1 MTRDEAGGTR
11 FANACDCHIHIYD
24 DAYPLAPTAT
34 FRPPHAPVAAYRR
47 MQQALGLTRVV
58 VVQPTGYGFDNRC
71 TLDALA
77 ALGPQ
82 ARGVATVPVDVPEA
96 ELERLHAAGMRGVR
110 FMMLA
115 GGTAQWRDLE
125 QMAARIA
132 PLGWHID
139 LQFDGRTLG
148 EIEATLSRLPAR
160 IVIDHT
166 GKFLTP
172 VALDAPSFLALRRLL
187 DRGHAWVKLS
197 APYET
202 SRSGAPG
209 YDDVGRLAAVLAR
222 GHSARCVW
230 GSNWPHPNASPPP
243 DDARLL
249 GWLHDCAADD
259 AIARAILVD
268 NAAALYGFPA
278 DTQRETAASC
288 AIAPVR

>member
-1 MTRDEAGGTR
+1 MTRDGADSMR
-11 FANACDCHIHIYD
+11 FPDACDCHIHIYD

-47 MQQALGLTRVV
+47 MQRALGLTRVV

-77 ALGPQ
+77 AFGPQ
-82 ARGVATVPVDVPEA
+82 ARGVATLPIDVPDA

-110 FMMLA
+110 LMMLA
-115 GGTAQWRDLE
+115 GGTAQWGDLE
-125 QMAARIA
+125 RMAARIA
-132 PLGWHID
+132 PLDWHID
-139 LQFDGRTLG
+139 LQFDGRTLCD
-148 EIEATLSRLPAR
+148 IEPALSRLPAR
-160 IVIDHT
+160 VVIDHT

-172 VALDAPSFLALRRLL
+172 VAPDAPSFLALRRLL

-209 YDDVGRLAAVLAR
+209 YDDVARLAAVLAR

-230 GSNWPHPNASPPP
+230 GSNWPHPNASPVP

-249 GWLHDCAADD
+249 GWLRDCAADH
-259 AIARAILVD
+259 ATARAILVD
-268 NAAALYGFPA
+268 NAAALYGFHT
-278 DTQRETAASC
+278 DTRRDDAT
-288 AIAPVR
+288 

>member
-1 MTRDEAGGTR
+1 MTRDGADGMR
-11 FANACDCHIHIYD
+11 FPDACDCHIHIYD

-34 FRPPHAPVAAYRR
+34 FRPPHAPVDAYQR
-47 MQQALGLTRVV
+47 MQRALGLTRVV

-77 ALGPQ
+77 AFGSRS
-82 ARGVATVPVDVPEA
+82 RGVATLPVDVPDA

-115 GGTAQWRDLE
+115 GGTAQWGDLE
-125 QMAARIA
+125 RMAARIA
-132 PLGWHID
+132 PLDWHID
-139 LQFDGRTLG
+139 LQFDGRTLCD
-148 EIEATLSRLPAR
+148 IEHALSRLPAR
-160 IVIDHT
+160 VVIDHT

-172 VALDAPSFLALRRLL
+172 VAPDAPSFLALRRLL

-209 YDDVGRLAAVLAR
+209 YDDVARLAAVLAR

-230 GSNWPHPNASPPP
+230 GSNWPHPNASPVP

-249 GWLHDCAADD
+249 GWLRDCAADD
-259 AIARAILVD
+259 ATARAILVD
-268 NAAALYGFPA
+268 NAAALYGFHA
-278 DTQRETAASC
+278 DTRRDDAT
-288 AIAPVR
+288 

>member
-1 MTRDEAGGTR
+1 MTRDGADGMR
-11 FANACDCHIHIYD
+11 FPDACDCHIHIYD

-34 FRPPHAPVAAYRR
+34 FRPPHAPVDAYRR
-47 MQQALGLTRVV
+47 MQGALGLTRVV

-77 ALGPQ
+77 AFGSRS
-82 ARGVATVPVDVPEA
+82 RGVATLPVDVPDA

-115 GGTAQWRDLE
+115 GGTAQWGDLE
-125 QMAARIA
+125 RMAARIA
-132 PLGWHID
+132 PLDWHID
-139 LQFDGRTLG
+139 LQFDGRTLCD
-148 EIEATLSRLPAR
+148 IEHALSRLPAR
-160 IVIDHT
+160 VVIDHT

-172 VALDAPSFLALRRLL
+172 VAPDAPSFLALRRLL

-209 YDDVGRLAAVLAR
+209 YDDVARLAAVLAR
-222 GHSARCVW
+222 GHSVRCVW
-230 GSNWPHPNASPPP
+230 GSNWPHPNASPVP

-249 GWLHDCAADD
+249 GWLRDCAADD
-259 AIARAILVD
+259 ATARAILVD
-268 NAAALYGFPA
+268 NAAALYGFHA
-278 DTQRETAASC
+278 DTRRDDAT
-288 AIAPVR
+288 

>member
-1 MTRDEAGGTR
+1 MTRDGADGVR
-11 FANACDCHIHIYD
+11 FPDACDCHIHIYD
-24 DAYPLAPTAT
+24 DAYTLAPTAT
-34 FRPPHAPVAAYRR
+34 FRPPHAPVDAYRR
-47 MQQALGLTRVV
+47 MQRALGLTRVV

-77 ALGPQ
+77 AFGPCS
-82 ARGVATVPVDVPEA
+82 RGVATLPVDVPDA

-115 GGTAQWRDLE
+115 GGIAQWGDLE
-125 QMAARIA
+125 RMAARIA

-139 LQFDGRTLG
+139 LQFDGRTLCD
-148 EIEATLSRLPAR
+148 IEHALSRLPAR
-160 IVIDHT
+160 VVIDHT

-172 VALDAPSFLALRRLL
+172 VAPDAPSFLALRRLL

-209 YDDVGRLAAVLAR
+209 YDDVARLAAVLAR

-230 GSNWPHPNASPPP
+230 GSNWPHPNASPVP

-249 GWLHDCAADD
+249 GWLRDCAADD
-259 AIARAILVD
+259 ATARAILVD
-268 NAAALYGFPA
+268 NATALYGFHT
-278 DTQRETAASC
+278 DTRRDDAT
-288 AIAPVR
+288 

>member
-1 MTRDEAGGTR
+1 MTRDGADSRR
-11 FANACDCHIHIYD
+11 FPDACDCHIHIYD

-34 FRPPHAPVAAYRR
+34 FRPPHAPVDAYRR
-47 MQQALGLTRVV
+47 MQRALGLTRVV
-58 VVQPTGYGFDNRC
+58 VVQPTGYGFDNSC

-77 ALGPQ
+77 AFGPQ
-82 ARGVATVPVDVPEA
+82 ARGVATLPIDVPDA

-115 GGTAQWRDLE
+115 GGTAQWGDLE
-125 QMAARIA
+125 RMAARIA
-132 PLGWHID
+132 PLDWHID
-139 LQFDGRTLG
+139 LQFDGRTLCD
-148 EIEATLSRLPAR
+148 IEPALSRLPAR
-160 IVIDHT
+160 VVIDHT

-172 VALDAPSFLALRRLL
+172 VAPDAPSFLALRRLL

-209 YDDVGRLAAVLAR
+209 YDDVARLAAVLAR

-230 GSNWPHPNASPPP
+230 GSNWPHPNASPVP

-249 GWLHDCAADD
+249 GWLRDCAADH
-259 AIARAILVD
+259 ATARAILVD
-268 NAAALYGFPA
+268 NAAALYGFHT
-278 DTQRETAASC
+278 DTRRDDAT
-288 AIAPVR
+288 

>member
-1 MTRDEAGGTR
+1 MTRDGADGMR
-11 FANACDCHIHIYD
+11 FPDACDCHIHIYD

-34 FRPPHAPVAAYRR
+34 FRPPHAPVDAYRR
-47 MQQALGLTRVV
+47 MQRALGLTRVV

-77 ALGPQ
+77 AFGSRS
-82 ARGVATVPVDVPEA
+82 RGVATLPVDVPDA

-115 GGTAQWRDLE
+115 GGTAQWGDLE
-125 QMAARIA
+125 RMAARIA
-132 PLGWHID
+132 PLDWHID
-139 LQFDGRTLG
+139 LQFDGRTLCD
-148 EIEATLSRLPAR
+148 IEHALSRLPAR
-160 IVIDHT
+160 VVIDHT

-172 VALDAPSFLALRRLL
+172 VAPDAPSFLALRRLL

-202 SRSGAPG
+202 SRFGAPG
-209 YDDVGRLAAVLAR
+209 YDDVARLAAVLAR

-230 GSNWPHPNASPPP
+230 GSNWPHPNASPVP

-249 GWLHDCAADD
+249 GWLRDCAADD
-259 AIARAILVD
+259 ATARAILVD
-268 NAAALYGFPA
+268 NAAALYGFHA
-278 DTQRETAASC
+278 DTRRDDAT
-288 AIAPVR
+288 

>member
-1 MTRDEAGGTR
+1 MTRDGADGMR
-11 FANACDCHIHIYD
+11 FPDACDCHIHIYD

-34 FRPPHAPVAAYRR
+34 FRPPHAPVDAYRR
-47 MQQALGLTRVV
+47 MQRALGLTRVV

-77 ALGPQ
+77 AFGSRS
-82 ARGVATVPVDVPEA
+82 RGVATLPVDVPDA

-115 GGTAQWRDLE
+115 GGTAQWGDLE
-125 QMAARIA
+125 RMAARIA
-132 PLGWHID
+132 PLDWHID
-139 LQFDGRTLG
+139 LQFDGRTLCD
-148 EIEATLSRLPAR
+148 IEHALSRLPAR
-160 IVIDHT
+160 VVIDHT

-172 VALDAPSFLALRRLL
+172 VAPDAPSFLALRRLL

-209 YDDVGRLAAVLAR
+209 YDDVARLAAVLAR

-230 GSNWPHPNASPPP
+230 GSNWPHPNASPVP

-249 GWLHDCAADD
+249 GWLRDCAADD
-259 AIARAILVD
+259 TTARAILVD
-268 NAAALYGFPA
+268 NAAALYGFHA
-278 DTQRETAASC
+278 DTRRDDAT
-288 AIAPVR
+288 

>member
-1 MTRDEAGGTR
+1 MTRDGADGMR
-11 FANACDCHIHIYD
+11 FPDACDCHIHIYD

-34 FRPPHAPVAAYRR
+34 FRPPHAPVDVYRR
-47 MQQALGLTRVV
+47 MQGALGLTRVV

-77 ALGPQ
+77 AFGSRS
-82 ARGVATVPVDVPEA
+82 RGVATLPVDVPDA

-115 GGTAQWRDLE
+115 GGTAQWGDLE
-125 QMAARIA
+125 RMAARIA
-132 PLGWHID
+132 PLDWHID
-139 LQFDGRTLG
+139 LQFDGRTLCD
-148 EIEATLSRLPAR
+148 IEHALSRLPAR
-160 IVIDHT
+160 VVIDHT

-172 VALDAPSFLALRRLL
+172 VAPDAPSFLALRRLL

-209 YDDVGRLAAVLAR
+209 YDDVARLAAVLAR

-230 GSNWPHPNASPPP
+230 GSNWPHPNASPVP

-249 GWLHDCAADD
+249 GWLRDCAADD
-259 AIARAILVD
+259 ATARAILVD
-268 NAAALYGFPA
+268 NAAALYGFHA
-278 DTQRETAASC
+278 DTRRDDAT
-288 AIAPVR
+288 